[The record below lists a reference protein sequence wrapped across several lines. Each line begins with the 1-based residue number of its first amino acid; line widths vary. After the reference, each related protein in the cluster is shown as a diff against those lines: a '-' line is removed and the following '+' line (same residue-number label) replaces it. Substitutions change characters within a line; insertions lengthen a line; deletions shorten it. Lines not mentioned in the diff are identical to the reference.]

1 LVRFQSDNRPQAPAA
16 RELQAS
22 AVHKSDI
29 PELVHDFLLHYSR
42 KAKLGRREIRG
53 LAPETLDAL
62 QRFHWPGN
70 IRQLKNV
77 MQSAVYQTANQIL
90 LPSDFAALFE
100 SNWPA
105 IASNEVENG
114 PAFDLIG
121 SIEAMLQNAE
131 KEIFGRITG
140 RVEKELI
147 VRTFATDIRT
157 SESGERN
164 PLIRRKTL
172 RTRLRDLGIALDQ
185 IVTEGD

>member
-1 LVRFQSDNRPQAPAA
+1 LARQHPPAKKRHAVGRLPDGQSD
-16 RELQAS
+16 S
-22 AVHKSDI
+22 A
-29 PELVHDFLLHYSR
+29 
-42 KAKLGRREIRG
+42 
-53 LAPETLDAL
+53 
-62 QRFHWPGN
+62 
-70 IRQLKNV
+70 
-77 MQSAVYQTANQIL
+77 
-90 LPSDFAALFE
+90 PSDFAALFE

-185 IVTEGD
+185 IVTEGG